1 MNAADAA
8 EKAECNDEEFGKKKI
23 KDGGETH
30 FEKLQLSSKI
40 IPLQIRCKA
49 VIRR

>member
-8 EKAECNDEEFGKKKI
+8 AETDYNDEEFGKVN

-40 IPLQIRCKA
+40 IPLQIR
-49 VIRR
+49 